1 MDGVVVDIV
10 FTILAILVLLAVL
23 VGLLYK
29 VRKV

>member
-10 FTILAILVLLAVL
+10 FTVLVLLVLL

>member
-10 FTILAILVLLAVL
+10 FTVLALLVLL